1 MAGYPL
7 RHLVT
12 ACAIVTVTAPRQG
25 SCAVN
30 DLKYSFVYT
39 DAARQRLDLLSSIF
53 DPPSRAF
60 LAVAVGRRPRLA
72 VDLGCGPGNTT
83 RMVSTVTRAD
93 RTVGLDHSAAFIA
106 EARARGG
113 AGLGFAVWDAASRLP
128 YDEIDLIYARLLLAH
143 LASPADHLARWT
155 PSLSPGG
162 QLLLDELEV
171 IETGNDV
178 LAEYLAVVTAL
189 VRANGAEMFA
199 GPVLARLRAPDG
211 YALASSEVV
220 ELPVAPAAAAGMFR
234 LNLEVWRTDEWVL
247 GNCGAAVIGSLA
259 GRLDTLAGAGSRA
272 GITWKMR
279 HVVIRRHDRDES
291 RSVSARLHLTA
302 RQPPAGSGDSR

>member
-1 MAGYPL
+1 LEQTRLSGDDGRDICPGSN
-7 RHLVT
+7 RVT
-12 ACAIVTVTAPRQG
+12 
-25 SCAVN
+25 
-30 DLKYSFVYT
+30 DLKYSFGDT

-83 RMVSTVTRAD
+83 RMVSAVTGAQ
-93 RTVGLDHSAAFIA
+93 RTVGLDRSAAFVA
-106 EARARGG
+106 EASARGG
-113 AGLGFAVWDAASRLP
+113 AGLGFAVWEAASRLP
-128 YDEIDLIYARLLLAH
+128 CDQIDLIYARLLLAH
-143 LASPADHLARWT
+143 LASPADHLARWA

-162 QLLLDELEV
+162 QLLLDELEA

-178 LAEYLAVVTAL
+178 LAEYLAIVTAL

-199 GPVLARLRAPDG
+199 GPVLARLREPEG
-211 YALASSEVV
+211 CVLARSEVV
-220 ELPVAPAAAAGMFR
+220 ELPVAPAAAARMFR
-234 LNLEVWRTDEWVL
+234 LNLEVWRTDEWVR
-247 GNCGAAVIGSLA
+247 GSYGSAAIAALA

-279 HVVIRRHDRDES
+279 QVVIERTHCAVTRGDVPGARARPRS
-291 RSVSARLHLTA
+291 R
-302 RQPPAGSGDSR
+302 